1 MAGVLEEGVWYP
13 IAYYGLA
20 NQMYVSNDEEFNR
33 FCKASIDTLN
43 SFTPT
48 KFVRAS
54 EMPFVT
60 KEFPREIVRRSRLRN
75 NFLKR
80 KQKKPVSFMK
90 NKRINVCLSWKRL
103 KKSITKIWK
112 TVKPLLS
119 DKTENKKENKSDLK

>member
-60 KEFPREIVRRSRLRN
+60 KEFPREIMRRSRLR
-75 NFLKR
+75 
-80 KQKKPVSFMK
+80 K

-103 KKSITKIWK
+103 KKGITKIWK
-112 TVKPLLS
+112 TVKRLLS